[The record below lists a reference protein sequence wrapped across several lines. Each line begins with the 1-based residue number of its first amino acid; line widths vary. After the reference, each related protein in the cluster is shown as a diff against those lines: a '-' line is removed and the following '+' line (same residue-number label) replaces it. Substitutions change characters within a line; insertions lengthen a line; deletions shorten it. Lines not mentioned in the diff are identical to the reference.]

1 MMSAIMSSDNVG
13 LMLAPV
19 TYSPTLLVDRQI
31 NIKMT
36 IDNDK
41 YWQLTSDVWH
51 GLLADTD
58 NADNPDTWVNCVR
71 WQK

>member
-41 YWQLTSDVWH
+41 Y
-51 GLLADTD
+51 
-58 NADNPDTWVNCVR
+58 
-71 WQK
+71 